1 MFAALSGLYYLCR
14 YDEIIVCCRR
24 RQLLRRSTAILAL
37 HCSEELLWSRF
48 PVGDIDGQPLGL
60 SDVWGAVC
68 LVSAEWRSEQL
79 VVLAAHY
86 GGVWWIY
93 YLFDLCQ

>member
-14 YDEIIVCCRR
+14 YDEIIVYCRC

-37 HCSEELLWSRF
+37 HRCEELLWSRLS
-48 PVGDIDGQPLGL
+48 VGNIGGQPLGL

-86 GGVWWIY
+86 WVVWRIY
-93 YLFDLCQ
+93 HLLDLC